1 MSHAP
6 TRSSR
11 FEARISPDQQALIKL
26 AADIEGRTLTDFGLK
41 AMMDAA
47 RQIIEQH
54 SIIKLVKE
62 DQELFARA
70 LAEPPAPTPALE
82 RAASRR
88 IALLQDV

>member
-1 MSHAP
+1 M
-6 TRSSR
+6 
-11 FEARISPDQQALIKL
+11 I
-26 AADIEGRTLTDFGLK
+26 
-41 AMMDAA
+41 DAA

-62 DQELFARA
+62 DQEMFARA
-70 LAEPPAPTPALE
+70 FAEPPAPTPALK